1 MATPTS
7 TRDPG
12 GEARFLKPGNEI
24 PALKGVWLSDRP
36 VRSSVETLLLEMLE
50 PLQPRPSLRRAV
62 LEELSRPVKLTD
74 VILDYLGLRPV
85 AVDTSGDLP
94 LLLVSP
100 KPGRDAWQKA
110 LLRSGGDRPIG
121 IVLNTRDRGRVA
133 LVHEVFAHFSTL
145 LKHYTRRYAVLAAEG
160 QRHEA
165 IIEAL
170 RGELATSA
178 PVAELLAEGRRHVQ
192 MLDPSVLFGP
202 DGGIRVQLGSLS
214 QTTRNLLREGLRGEQ
229 VFILPQTLFEAGTNY
244 GDIEFLVYLNF
255 FLRQGQRT
263 RIAGTARQKLMFYRL
278 LTLVIFGLFDPD
290 AQKPASFDQLREA
303 YRVPDGEAYRLF
315 LTTYETYAVRRS
327 PDAVSRRPSLDDYVD
342 FVLLEPGET
351 AIPIE
356 EHGASGRGRLLGE
369 VRVKSVPAG
378 MFDVRIVSPD
388 GRSTDKRMHVTAPGP
403 TEVRIPEELRR
414 PLEFAT
420 NRPQFGVTPLGTSHG
435 FDPVGDVTSFVIWL
449 NGRGIL
455 VDPSPEA
462 LIYLKQM
469 GVATADVPYVFLTHI
484 HADHDG
490 GLLGKLLSGSRTSI
504 IASDVVFRSFIEK
517 AEIVTGH
524 NCEREGLVRHVAA
537 NPGAPATVEI
547 GGGLAIFE
555 TRWNLHPVPTNGFRM
570 RFGGRTFGY
579 SGDTQYD
586 PAAIRGKRERDELS
600 ARQHDDLLYFF
611 WTPEGESNVD
621 LLYHEA
627 GLAPIHTARETLGS
641 LPEAVRAR
649 TFLVHIADA
658 DVPAGAVPAKPRLF
672 STHVLLPP
680 TEQSRQRILVD
691 TLRLVSYLYDIPT
704 DTLEALLGGAEVR
717 HYGRNDF
724 VVRRGAVGRKEPLHF
739 FVVADGEVAVRE
751 ERRLITRLG
760 KADTFGEWGI
770 SHQRGYRAADVVAV
784 RACQCLQ
791 FTEAQYWWLVERH
804 PVIQERIAQ
813 IRILLPRLELARAR
827 QRLQAGAGP
836 LKPLRVVTQMTSSQ
850 LAGLALFG
858 ELKAFRKDQSVI
870 VEGEEYDGSYVLL
883 SGHLAAS
890 VGGWDLGELGE
901 GDIFGEMGFLEGG
914 RRQATIKVVSADAE
928 MLFMSTRN
936 FQRLLE
942 TFPAFSWGIH
952 EMAAYRRES
961 RRPVDAAPRV

>member
-1 MATPTS
+1 M
-7 TRDPG
+7 
-12 GEARFLKPGNEI
+12 
-24 PALKGVWLSDRP
+24 KGVWLSDRP
-36 VRSSVETLLLEMLE
+36 VRSSIETLLHEMLE
-50 PLQPRPSLRRAV
+50 PYQPRPSLRRSV
-62 LEELSRPVKLTD
+62 IEELSRPVKLTD
-74 VILDYLGLRPV
+74 VILEYLGLRPV
-85 AVDTSGDLP
+85 AVDTAGEFP

-100 KPGRDAWQKA
+100 KPGRDAWPKA
-110 LLRSGGDRPIG
+110 LLRPGGDRPIG
-121 IVLNTRDRGRVA
+121 IVLNTRDQGRVA

-160 QRHEA
+160 QRHQG

-170 RGELATSA
+170 GGELAASA
-178 PVAELLAEGRRHVQ
+178 PVAELMAEGRRHVQ

-202 DGGIRVQLGSLS
+202 DGEIRVQLGSLS
-214 QTTRNLLREGLRGEQ
+214 QTTRTLLREGLRGEQ

-263 RIAGTARQKLMFYRL
+263 RIVGTARQKLMFYRL

-290 AQKPASFDQLREA
+290 AREPASFDQLREA

-315 LTTYETYAVRRS
+315 LATYETYAVRRGA
-327 PDAVSRRPSLDDYVD
+327 DAAGRRPSLDDYVD
-342 FVLLEPGET
+342 FVLLEPDET

-356 EHGASGRGRLLGE
+356 EHGVRGRLLGE
-369 VRVKSVPAG
+369 VRVRPLPTG
-378 MFDVRIVSPD
+378 TFDVRIVSTD

-403 TEVRIPEELRR
+403 TEARIPEELRR

-435 FDPVGDVTSFVIWL
+435 FDPVGDVTSFVLWV

-524 NCEREGLVRHVAA
+524 NCEREGLVRHVEA
-537 NPGAPATVEI
+537 NPGAPVTVEI
-547 GGGLAIFE
+547 GGGLATFE
-555 TRWNLHPVPTNGFRM
+555 TRWNLHPVPTNGFRV
-570 RFGGRTFGY
+570 RFGGQTFGY

-586 PAAIRGKRERDELS
+586 PEAIRRKRERGELS

-611 WTPEGESNVD
+611 WTPEGEPNVD

-627 GLAPIHTARETLGS
+627 GLAPIHTARDALAS

-658 DVPAGAVPAKPRLF
+658 DVPAGAAPAKPRLF

-680 TEQSRQRILVD
+680 TEQSRQRILLD
-691 TLRLVSYLYDIPT
+691 TLRLVSYLYDIPPE
-704 DTLEALLGGAEVR
+704 TLEALQGGAEVQNYR
-717 HYGRNDF
+717 RNDF

-751 ERRLITRLG
+751 ERRVITRLG

-770 SHQRGYRAADVVAV
+770 SHQRGYRAADVVAL
-784 RACQCLQ
+784 RSCQCLQ

-804 PVIQERIAQ
+804 PVIQERIAK
-813 IRILLPRLELARAR
+813 IRTLLPRLELARAR
-827 QRLQAGAGP
+827 QRLQAGGSP
-836 LKPLRVVTQMTSSQ
+836 LKPLRLVTQMTSAQ

-858 ELKAFRKDQSVI
+858 ELRVFRKDQSVI
-870 VEGEEYDGSYVLL
+870 VEGEEADGSYVLL
-883 SGHLAAS
+883 SGHLTAS
-890 VGGWDLGELGE
+890 VGGWELGELGE

-942 TFPAFSWGIH
+942 AFPAFSWGIH

-961 RRPVDAAPRV
+961 RRPLDAAPRL